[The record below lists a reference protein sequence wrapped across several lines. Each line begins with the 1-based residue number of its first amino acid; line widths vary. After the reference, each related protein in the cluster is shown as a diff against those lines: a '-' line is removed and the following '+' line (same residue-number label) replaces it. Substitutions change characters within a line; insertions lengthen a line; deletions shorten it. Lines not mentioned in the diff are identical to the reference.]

1 MSRVTYQQF
10 AKNDL
15 LDAWMHIAADNV
27 SVADSY
33 IERLRETCALIADN
47 PKMGVDRSDI
57 DDGVRSFPVDNYIIY
72 YEISQVGINVLR
84 FWHTSRD
91 PADLIL
97 N

>member
-57 DDGVRSFPVDNYIIY
+57 DDNYIIY